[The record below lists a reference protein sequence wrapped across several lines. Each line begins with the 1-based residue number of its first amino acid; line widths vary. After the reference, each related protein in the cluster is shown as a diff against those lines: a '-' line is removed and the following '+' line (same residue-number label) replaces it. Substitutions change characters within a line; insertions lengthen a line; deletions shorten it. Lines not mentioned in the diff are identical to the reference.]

1 MATYTVTRDGRQSAH
16 EDTKTPAEGSTDART
31 CHFCRRRCSA
41 TGTLD
46 CQELLTK
53 EEAISV
59 ASSRLDQ
66 QLVGGVAL
74 TANGSA
80 AEAVLFEALPR
91 RAPRGWFAT
100 MTSNENLLITVGLVI
115 LGHFALIVTP

>member
-1 MATYTVTRDGRQSAH
+1 MPLLPPS
-16 EDTKTPAEGSTDART
+16 
-31 CHFCRRRCSA
+31 CSA
-41 TGTLD
+41 TCTLD

-100 MTSNENLLITVGLVI
+100 MTSKENLLITVGLVI